1 MSLLISSRYV
11 YGGDVSSL
19 IFEEADPLFVMADK
33 YNVQGLVGICREILI
48 KNMGPENVVRGAV
61 VAYLTDD
68 KTLKDAAMQEIV
80 KNGKVAKG
88 MKDWEELKKY
98 PELSFEMLDYSMT
111 SEPLPHKRRRCDQ
124 CD

>member
-1 MSLLISSRYV
+1 MTLLISSRYV

-19 IFEEADPLFVMADK
+19 TFEEADPLFVMADK
-33 YNVQGLVGICREILI
+33 YNVQGLVGICRDILI
-48 KNMGPENVVRGAV
+48 KNMGPEQVVRGAI

-80 KNGKVAKG
+80 KNGKVAKD

-98 PELSFEMLDYSMT
+98 PELSFEVLNYTLSR
-111 SEPLPHKRRRCDQ
+111 KRRRTE
-124 CD
+124 

>member
-1 MSLLISSRYV
+1 MTLLISSRYV

-19 IFEEADPLFVMADK
+19 TFGEADPLFVMADK
-33 YNVQGLVGICREILI
+33 YNVQGLVGICRDILI
-48 KNMGPENVVRGAV
+48 KNMGPEQVVRGAI

-80 KNGKVAKG
+80 KNGKVAKS

-98 PELSFEMLDYSMT
+98 PELSFEVLNFTLSR
-111 SEPLPHKRRRCDQ
+111 KRRRME
-124 CD
+124 